1 MKQKLISSA
10 LLILTAC
17 ITYAIDE
24 PPILKPDL
32 NVEAATN
39 YSGQQ
44 TISNA
49 GSLGQEFII
58 QNGQGTISI
67 IESDLSNKK
76 AIKFEPETDRK
87 DAGDGLPCIYLKKM
101 PQDFPNGITVEMRIK
116 LETPAF
122 DNKTYEIF
130 SARGSDRGPGLGI
143 FYQPQTEYIT
153 VISGEGNTE
162 ADGAT
167 WGIVREERE
176 KVSPGKW
183 IHMAA
188 VYDSEKQQF
197 LLYLDGNLSS
207 ESQTGLEL
215 TPLDEMLTIGAYRR
229 GYAYPFSGEMTDI
242 AIYDYART
250 SEQIKNDS
258 KL

>member
-76 AIKFEPETDRK
+76 AIKFGCVK
-87 DAGDGLPCIYLKKM
+87 
-101 PQDFPNGITVEMRIK
+101 
-116 LETPAF
+116 
-122 DNKTYEIF
+122 IF
-130 SARGSDRGPGLGI
+130 L
-143 FYQPQTEYIT
+143 
-153 VISGEGNTE
+153 
-162 ADGAT
+162 
-167 WGIVREERE
+167 
-176 KVSPGKW
+176 
-183 IHMAA
+183 
-188 VYDSEKQQF
+188 
-197 LLYLDGNLSS
+197 
-207 ESQTGLEL
+207 
-215 TPLDEMLTIGAYRR
+215 
-229 GYAYPFSGEMTDI
+229 
-242 AIYDYART
+242 
-250 SEQIKNDS
+250 
-258 KL
+258 